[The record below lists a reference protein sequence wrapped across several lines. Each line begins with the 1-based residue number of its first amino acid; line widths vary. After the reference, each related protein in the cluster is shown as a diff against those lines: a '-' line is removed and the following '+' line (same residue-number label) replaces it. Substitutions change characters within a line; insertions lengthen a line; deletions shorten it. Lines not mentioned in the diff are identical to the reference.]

1 MVVEGVGVHR
11 MCDELRVWLDLSVGE
26 QEGITLAWA
35 GANQAI

>member
-11 MCDELRVWLDLSVGE
+11 MRDELRVWLDLSVGE